1 MIFCSHCQE
10 PVPDGA
16 LMCRKCHTPIDH
28 GRIVAG
34 QLEATKTADY
44 VVGGINWGAV
54 IVGALI
60 AIAIWNGG
68 MYALVTLLGADM
80 IWFAILVKVSAI
92 SVGSLYAGYK
102 SYSAELTH
110 GLLVA
115 GLVAAANGAF
125 YVFVLGFELT
135 MTLIL
140 IDFIFI
146 DLGASLV
153 GSFFGAR
160 CQR

>member
-16 LMCRKCHTPIDH
+16 LMCRQCHTPIDH
-28 GRIVAG
+28 GRIIAG
-34 QLEATKTADY
+34 NLDASKTADY
-44 VVGGINWGAV
+44 IVGGINWGAV

-68 MYALVTLLGADM
+68 MYGLIMLLG
-80 IWFAILVKVSAI
+80 
-92 SVGSLYAGYK
+92 
-102 SYSAELTH
+102 AELTH

-115 GLVAAANGAF
+115 GFVAVANGAF

-135 MTLIL
+135 VMLIL
-140 IDFIFI
+140 VDFVFI

-153 GSFFGAR
+153 GSFFGAKM
-160 CQR
+160 QR